1 MSNDQRN
8 TLLISGLS
16 IIIGLIVGM
25 FIPRFIDLAH
35 RERERGDAIRLERE
49 FFPQGDRLAYRIF
62 RLIHPDSI
70 QAGKIK
76 EVIDRA
82 DLRIRDIDERVRNE
96 KMIVMDTL
104 KKQLKPFLSEEQ
116 FKRLDEVRR
125 PRRRR

>member
-82 DLRIRDIDERVRNE
+82 VANEWMSANIFSIFSCSYIDPKHDWLTPHCSILVLNC
-96 KMIVMDTL
+96 
-104 KKQLKPFLSEEQ
+104 
-116 FKRLDEVRR
+116 
-125 PRRRR
+125 